1 MSQMIAFGIEPVK
14 FEVKKWLTKCAEM
27 LDIALSP
34 SKLDTLSLDILDK
47 YKTDSLED
55 VRECLKK
62 GRQGYYSD
70 SRDSVTYGK
79 LNMEVI
85 SKWMGHHLEEK
96 SAAREQQVREER
108 ERSEEEHSGSR
119 LIDIIENQKAKVRQ
133 MVADGKPDHEIEPEY
148 KKVLEL
154 EGKLKESTR
163 ELHES
168 MNAISK
174 AKNKK
179 IEEVQS
185 IKVERLKNKEQVE
198 LEQAKSFVK
207 DYSDQQL
214 KFMLSEEKDSLTRS
228 LIEQEL
234 KNRVYVSTRNPKEG
248 REAVKG

>member
-108 ERSEEEHSGSR
+108 ERSEEENSGDR
-119 LIDIIENQKAKVRQ
+119 LIDIIEFKRNKINQ
-133 MVADGKPDHEIEPEY
+133 MIADRKPKEEIDKEY
-148 KKVLEL
+148 SEFMD
-154 EGKLKESTR
+154 LKEQLKENSFNLKKALERKKPKSTTIQDR
-163 ELHES
+163 EQFE
-168 MNAISK
+168 ISRRK
-174 AKNKK
+174 DQLTKWE
-179 IEEVQS
+179 I
-185 IKVERLKNKEQVE
+185 L
-198 LEQAKSFVK
+198 VK
-207 DYSDQQL
+207 DSTDSEL
-214 KFMLSEEKDSLTRS
+214 DDMLPTIKDAEMRAVCLDEIKRRTDGRS
-228 LIEQEL
+228 IG
-234 KNRVYVSTRNPKEG
+234 NPKEG